1 MHAMQERFQSR
12 MQEAEARALESSFL
26 DMKVSEEEDRPNDM
40 IVAVAVIDKSQWP
53 TKVVKTN
60 NLSVSMHH
68 ESWTHSLALHHYET
82 ENHKADCP
90 TKGQPTSVVGNDD
103 GFWVAECACGNLRV
117 YALDVIRHWLRAID
131 RFIES
136 PHITAD
142 NANRIADQSAEIRR
156 EWLVQWR
163 TSVFAQKPPAGL
175 LPILVQR
182 FPDLEKQLNAV

>member
-1 MHAMQERFQSR
+1 

-26 DMKVSEEEDRPNDM
+26 NMSVDEEEDKPNDM
-40 IVAVAVIDKSQWP
+40 MVAVAVIDTSQWP

-68 ESWTHSLALHHYET
+68 ESWTQSLSLHYYET
-82 ENHKADCP
+82 ENHKANCP
-90 TKGQPTSVVGNDD
+90 TKGQPTIVVGNND
-103 GFWVAECACGNLRV
+103 GFWVAECGCGNLRV

-131 RFIES
+131 RFVDS
-136 PHITAD
+136 PHITPD

-182 FPDLEKQLNAV
+182 FPDLEEELNAV